1 MDGVKSG
8 KSGKKWSP
16 SKLSCNQAAAC
27 PCHFQCFLEG
37 WFPAGLGRRRSG
49 DRNNGA
55 ADGGEEPPEEQVR
68 QREKSHV
75 AGVGRWPGQGK
86 GSRRQEQ
93 QLHATN
99 RRSEPRILDRCND
112 APMCT
117 LTSGPLQTHPRTE
130 ETTPFAPRFSKGAV
144 AIKSIVRVL
153 FFVPET
159 CFLKCAATRDG

>member
-8 KSGKKWSP
+8 KKWSL

-27 PCHFQCFLEG
+27 PCHFQCFLAG

-68 QREKSHV
+68 PREKSHV

-86 GSRRQEQ
+86 GGRRRREQ
-93 QLHATN
+93 QLRATN
-99 RRSEPRILDRCND
+99 RRSEPRSLDRCND

-117 LTSGPLQTHPRTE
+117 PTSGPLQTHPRAA

-144 AIKSIVRVL
+144 AIKRIVPVL
-153 FFVPET
+153 FFVRET
-159 CFLKCAATRDG
+159 CFLKCAATRDGRR